1 MASSFT
7 SFSPSRHAPVH
18 GFPGKE
24 NTVSPSKLDALIL
37 EFVSAFAID
46 DVDEFVF
53 FVIVPFVGLA
63 RTKNRQPGVDV
74 PAVVFSRS
82 HPPGLRP
89 AVENFVFLG
98 FRPYQAGFAFAQ
110 SSSPKPLLG
119 ERDETAAHGF
129 ANDIRRCYH
138 LTRKCQSRGHTRAH
152 HPQVF
157 FARPLRKIP
166 S

>member
-7 SFSPSRHAPVH
+7 SFSPPVMLRCMVFR
-18 GFPGKE
+18 GRKIQSP
-24 NTVSPSKLDALIL
+24 PSKLDALIL

-82 HPPGLRP
+82 HPPGLRST
-89 AVENFVFLG
+89 VENFVFLG
-98 FRPYQAGFAFAQ
+98 FRPYQASLAFAQ

-138 LTRKCQSRGHTRAH
+138 LTRKCQSRGHTRDH